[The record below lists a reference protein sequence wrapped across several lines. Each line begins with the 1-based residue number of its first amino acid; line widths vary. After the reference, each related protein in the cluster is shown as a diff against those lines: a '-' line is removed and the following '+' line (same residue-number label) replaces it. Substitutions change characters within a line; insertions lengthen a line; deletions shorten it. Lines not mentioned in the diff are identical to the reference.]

1 MEYVYE
7 FLEIEFKNKKNI
19 ECKFKMVRTARIPVL
34 KMEVTSNR
42 GTSSI
47 DLIINNVLGVI
58 NSRFLSVY
66 GSVKWV
72 RELSLLIKVWAKNK
86 ELISEETFSS
96 YSFNLILI
104 HFLIQTKK
112 IKLIMD
118 ARTRD
123 P

>member
-1 MEYVYE
+1 MDV
-7 FLEIEFKNKKNI
+7 K
-19 ECKFKMVRTARIPVL
+19 
-34 KMEVTSNR
+34 SNR

-86 ELISEETFSS
+86 ELISEDTFSS